1 MSKQTTKSGLKPN
14 HKKVIS
20 IIIGVVVVAA
30 ALAAIYGYTHRAGAP
45 GDIRNFAQCIKAG
58 GARLES
64 YPERCMLNGRE
75 FVNEDQKVQF
85 DASDYIGMSEQAA
98 ISRAESE
105 GRAARVIERDGQSL
119 PMTMDLVMGRLNL
132 TIENGQVSRVDVETV
147 D

>member
-1 MSKQTTKSGLKPN
+1 MVDRKQIHPRKTKRRLSHFWLVAIIVLIGL
-14 HKKVIS
+14 IL
-20 IIIGVVVVAA
+20 
-30 ALAAIYGYTHRAGAP
+30 ALAIWTRGVMTERQVVNFEDCRRAG
-45 GDIRNFAQCIKAG
+45 GV
-58 GARLES
+58 LMES

-105 GRAARVIERDGQSL
+105 SRVARVIERDGQSL

>member
-1 MSKQTTKSGLKPN
+1 
-14 HKKVIS
+14 
-20 IIIGVVVVAA
+20 
-30 ALAAIYGYTHRAGAP
+30 
-45 GDIRNFAQCIKAG
+45 
-58 GARLES
+58 
-64 YPERCMLNGRE
+64 
-75 FVNEDQKVQF
+75 
-85 DASDYIGMSEQAA
+85 MSEQAA